1 MMRTRFQTCPCT
13 DPERLPVVLQAQLV
27 GDASLSDTPIA
38 PKQEAHFS
46 KESISPGIPPRPK
59 NHRTGNSFSQA
70 RERQNDL
77 QEHCGSW
84 DNDDSSLSS
93 LEFKEF
99 KLVDGVLAPDRISFV
114 FQCAPCQDSTRQN
127 PGGHAIFLKTHLP
140 ERIWG
145 VALSV
150 AYAAIGPPPVS
161 SSRSF
166 YNWLQTPLRL
176 YDRCPPRASSHVTS
190 FISDLI

>member
-1 MMRTRFQTCPCT
+1 
-13 DPERLPVVLQAQLV
+13 LPVVLQAQLV

-77 QEHCGSW
+77 PEHCGSW

-127 PGGHAIFLKTHLP
+127 PGGTRDILEDPPARKGSGASRYQWRTLRSASHPPAVRGLFIIGSKRHFDYM
-140 ERIWG
+140 ID
-145 VALSV
+145 ALR
-150 AYAAIGPPPVS
+150 GPRPTLRVS
-161 SSRSF
+161 
-166 YNWLQTPLRL
+166 YLT
-176 YDRCPPRASSHVTS
+176 
-190 FISDLI
+190 

>member
-1 MMRTRFQTCPCT
+1 MRTRFQTCPGT
-13 DPERLPVVLQAQLV
+13 DPGRSLVVLQALLV
-27 GDASLSDTPIA
+27 GDASLRDTPIA

-46 KESISPGIPPRPK
+46 RESISPGIPPRPK

-77 QEHCGSW
+77 PEHCGSW

-99 KLVDGVLAPDRISFV
+99 KLADGVLAPGRISFV
-114 FQCAPCQDSTRQN
+114 FQCASCQTAR
-127 PGGHAIFLKTHLP
+127 GKILEGHAIFLKTHLP

-150 AYAAIGPPPVS
+150 AYAAIPPPVS

-166 YNWLQTPLRL
+166 L
-176 YDRCPPRASSHVTS
+176 
-190 FISDLI
+190 